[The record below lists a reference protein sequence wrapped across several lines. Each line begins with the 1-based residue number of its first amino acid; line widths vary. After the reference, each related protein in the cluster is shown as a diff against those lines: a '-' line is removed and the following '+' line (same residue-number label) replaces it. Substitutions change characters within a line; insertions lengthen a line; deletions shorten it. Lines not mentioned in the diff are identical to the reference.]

1 MTIIH
6 EVFAQCHCLIGCK
19 DIPIPQAG
27 ITMAKFSTSPV
38 AIARMIISFQSSN
51 IDSMHH
57 LRLEH
62 SVDGS
67 HFQQASI
74 STETLSADSFQAS
87 LRKKENI

>member
-51 IDSMHH
+51 IDSVHH
-57 LRLEH
+57 LSLEH

-87 LRKKENI
+87 LRKKKYI